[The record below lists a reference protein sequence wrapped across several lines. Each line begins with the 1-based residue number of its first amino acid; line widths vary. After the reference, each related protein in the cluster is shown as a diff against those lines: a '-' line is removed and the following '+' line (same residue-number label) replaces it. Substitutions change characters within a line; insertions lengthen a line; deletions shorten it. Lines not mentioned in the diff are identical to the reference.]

1 MSPGRACASILTLNR
16 LFTDMGTTRILVVE
30 DESIV
35 AKDIQSTLVRLGYE
49 VPATASSAQAAYDK
63 LEELRP
69 DLVFLD
75 IKLKGEEDGIHI
87 AEHIRER
94 YNIPVIFLTSYV
106 DQVTLDRAKVTE
118 PYGYIVKP
126 FNESDLKTTV
136 EMALFKFSRD
146 RETREEK
153 QRLANALEQ
162 MEELVIIVDPE
173 ARISWLNEKAASL
186 LGYGS
191 QSASGVDLFQ
201 IIQVDSESQG
211 SLTSQNMLQS
221 VRTQEGGLSWSEAQ
235 LSLKRD
241 GSKRNV
247 SFSASAVYDEKG
259 NFIGSAVVLNVRT
272 PGAALPAGSSAS
284 TLILDSQVIQNSFFV
299 KKGSMLVKVY
309 LDNIQWIQA
318 MDNYVIIQTNSDQFV
333 IHSTMKDIEM
343 KLPVQRFLRVHRS
356 YIIPIEKIN
365 VLDENTVLI
374 GDKTIPIGK
383 SYKDAFMARLNFL

>member
-1 MSPGRACASILTLNR
+1 MSN
-16 LFTDMGTTRILVVE
+16 TRILVVE

-35 AKDIQSTLVRLGYE
+35 AKDIQNTLVKLGYE
-49 VPATASSAQAAYDK
+49 VPATASSAASAYEK
-63 LEELRP
+63 LEMIKP

-87 AEHIRER
+87 AEHIKEK

-106 DQVTLDRAKVTE
+106 DQATLDRAKVTE

-136 EMALFKFSRD
+136 EMALFKFGRD
-146 RETREEK
+146 REVRDRE
-153 QRLANALEQ
+153 QRLVNALAKVDES
-162 MEELVIIVDPE
+162 IIIIDVDG
-173 ARISWLNEKAASL
+173 RISYLNEKAENL

-191 QSASGVDLFQ
+191 NSAVGIDIFQ
-201 IIQVDSESQG
+201 LINIETEGSVGIKKDQLMESMKNNKPVEIEECFLII
-211 SLTSQNMLQS
+211 
-221 VRTQEGGLSWSEAQ
+221 
-235 LSLKRD
+235 KRD
-241 GSKRNV
+241 NSSV
-247 SFSASAVYDEKG
+247 ALAFSASPVHDEKNQYLGAALVLGEKG
-259 NFIGSAVVLNVRT
+259 NEKAPQNEEAMQAVF
-272 PGAALPAGSSAS
+272 
-284 TLILDSQVIQNSFFV
+284 LDNQVIQNSFFV

-318 MDNYVIIQTNSDQFV
+318 MDNYVIIQTTVDQFV
-333 IHSTMKDIEM
+333 IHSTMKDIES
-343 KLPVQRFLRVHRS
+343 KLPTARFLRVHRS

-383 SYKDAFMARLNFL
+383 SYKENFMARLNFL

>member
-1 MSPGRACASILTLNR
+1 MKK
-16 LFTDMGTTRILVVE
+16 TRILVVE

-35 AKDIQSTLVRLGYE
+35 AKDIQNTLIKLGYE
-49 VPATASSAQAAYDK
+49 VPATASSAASAYEK
-63 LEELRP
+63 LEQVLP

-87 AEHIRER
+87 AGHIKER

-106 DQVTLDRAKVTE
+106 DQETLDRAKVTE

-146 RETREEK
+146 REVRDSQ
-153 QRLANALEQ
+153 QRLANALSRV
-162 MEELVIIVDPE
+162 EEAIIVTDID
-173 ARISWLNEKAASL
+173 ARVTYLNDRAETL
-186 LGYGS
+186 LGYGNS
-191 QSASGVDLFQ
+191 TAIGLDLFQ
-201 IIQVDSESQG
+201 
-211 SLTSQNMLQS
+211 LMS
-221 VRTQEGGLSWSEAQ
+221 VEHEGGNTLKKEQ
-235 LSLKRD
+235 LLDAMRKDEPIVLEDCYIIVKRD
-241 GSKRNV
+241 N
-247 SFSASAVYDEKG
+247 
-259 NFIGSAVVLNVRT
+259 
-272 PGAALPAGSSAS
+272 SSVAS
-284 TLILDSQVIQNSFFV
+284 TLNASSVHDEKNQLLGVALVIGDNQVSTERPEAPAQMTFLDNQVIQNSFFV

-318 MDNYVIIQTNSDQFV
+318 MDNYVIIQTTSDQFV
-333 IHSTMKDIEM
+333 IHSTMKDIEN
-343 KLPVQRFLRVHRS
+343 KLPTSRFLRVHRS

>member
-1 MSPGRACASILTLNR
+1 MSN
-16 LFTDMGTTRILVVE
+16 TRILVVE

-35 AKDIQSTLVRLGYE
+35 AKDIQNTLIKLGYE
-49 VPATASSAQAAYDK
+49 VPATASSAASAYEK
-63 LEELRP
+63 LEMIKP

-87 AEHIRER
+87 AEHIKEK

-106 DQVTLDRAKVTE
+106 DQTTLDRAKVTE

-136 EMALFKFSRD
+136 EMALFKFGRD
-146 RETREEK
+146 REVRDRE
-153 QRLANALEQ
+153 QRLVNALAKVDES
-162 MEELVIIVDPE
+162 IIIIDVDG
-173 ARISWLNEKAASL
+173 RISYLNEKAENL

-191 QSASGVDLFQ
+191 NSALGIDIFQ
-201 IIQVDSESQG
+201 LINIETEGSVGIKKDQLMESMKSNKPIEIEECFLII
-211 SLTSQNMLQS
+211 
-221 VRTQEGGLSWSEAQ
+221 
-235 LSLKRD
+235 KRD
-241 GSKRNV
+241 NSSV
-247 SFSASAVYDEKG
+247 ALAFSASPVHDEKDQY
-259 NFIGSAVVLNVRT
+259 L
-272 PGAALPAGSSAS
+272 GAALVLGEKGKEKAPQNEEAVQAVF
-284 TLILDSQVIQNSFFV
+284 LDNQVIQNSFFV

-318 MDNYVIIQTNSDQFV
+318 MDNYVIIQTTVDQFV
-333 IHSTMKDIEM
+333 IHSTMKDIES
-343 KLPVQRFLRVHRS
+343 KLPTARFLRVHRS

-383 SYKDAFMARLNFL
+383 SYKENFMARLNFL

>member
-1 MSPGRACASILTLNR
+1 MSN
-16 LFTDMGTTRILVVE
+16 TRILVVE

-35 AKDIQSTLVRLGYE
+35 AKDIQNTLVKLGYE
-49 VPATASSAQAAYDK
+49 VPATASSAASAYEK
-63 LEELRP
+63 LDLIKP

-87 AEHIRER
+87 AEHIKEK

-106 DQVTLDRAKVTE
+106 DQATLDRAKVTE

-136 EMALFKFSRD
+136 EMALFKFGRD
-146 RETREEK
+146 REVRDRE
-153 QRLANALEQ
+153 QRLVNALAKVDES
-162 MEELVIIVDPE
+162 IIIIDVDG
-173 ARISWLNEKAASL
+173 RISYLNEKAENL

-191 QSASGVDLFQ
+191 NSAVGIDIFQ
-201 IIQVDSESQG
+201 LINIETEGSVGIKKDQLMESMKNNKPVEIEECFLII
-211 SLTSQNMLQS
+211 
-221 VRTQEGGLSWSEAQ
+221 
-235 LSLKRD
+235 KRD
-241 GSKRNV
+241 NSSV
-247 SFSASAVYDEKG
+247 ALAFSASPVHDEKNQYLGAALVLGEKG
-259 NFIGSAVVLNVRT
+259 NEKAPQNEEAMQAVF
-272 PGAALPAGSSAS
+272 
-284 TLILDSQVIQNSFFV
+284 LDNQVIQNSFFV

-318 MDNYVIIQTNSDQFV
+318 MDNYVIIQTTVDQFV
-333 IHSTMKDIEM
+333 IHSTMKDIES
-343 KLPVQRFLRVHRS
+343 KLPTARFLRVHRS

-383 SYKDAFMARLNFL
+383 SYKENFMARLNFL

>member
-1 MSPGRACASILTLNR
+1 MSN
-16 LFTDMGTTRILVVE
+16 TRILVVE

-35 AKDIQSTLVRLGYE
+35 AKDIQNTLIKLGYE
-49 VPATASSAQAAYDK
+49 VPATASSAASAYEK
-63 LEELRP
+63 LELIKP

-87 AEHIRER
+87 AEHIKEK

-106 DQVTLDRAKVTE
+106 DQITLDRAKVTE

-136 EMALFKFSRD
+136 EMALFKFDRD
-146 RETREEK
+146 REVRDRE
-153 QRLANALEQ
+153 QRLVNALAKVDES
-162 MEELVIIVDPE
+162 IIIIDVDG
-173 ARISWLNEKAASL
+173 RISYLNEKAENL

-191 QSASGVDLFQ
+191 NSALGIDIFQ
-201 IIQVDSESQG
+201 LINIETEGSVGLKKDQLLEAMNNNQLIEIEECFLII
-211 SLTSQNMLQS
+211 
-221 VRTQEGGLSWSEAQ
+221 
-235 LSLKRD
+235 KRD
-241 GSKRNV
+241 NSSV
-247 SFSASAVYDEKG
+247 ASAFSASPVHDEK
-259 NFIGSAVVLNVRT
+259 NQYL
-272 PGAALPAGSSAS
+272 GAALVLGEKGKEKAPQNVEAMQAVF
-284 TLILDSQVIQNSFFV
+284 LDNQVIQNSFFV

-318 MDNYVIIQTNSDQFV
+318 MDNYVIIQTTVDQFV
-333 IHSTMKDIEM
+333 IHSTMKDIES
-343 KLPVQRFLRVHRS
+343 KLPAARFLRVHRS

-383 SYKDAFMARLNFL
+383 SYRDNFMARLNFL

>member
-1 MSPGRACASILTLNR
+1 MSN
-16 LFTDMGTTRILVVE
+16 TRILVVE

-35 AKDIQSTLVRLGYE
+35 AKDIQNTLIKLGYE
-49 VPATASSAQAAYDK
+49 VPATASSAASAYEK
-63 LEELRP
+63 LEMIKP

-87 AEHIRER
+87 AEHIKEK

-106 DQVTLDRAKVTE
+106 DQATLDRAKVTE

-136 EMALFKFSRD
+136 EMALFKFGRD
-146 RETREEK
+146 REVRDRE
-153 QRLANALEQ
+153 QRLVNALAKVDES
-162 MEELVIIVDPE
+162 IIIIDVDG
-173 ARISWLNEKAASL
+173 RISYLNEKAENL

-191 QSASGVDLFQ
+191 NSAVGIDIFQ
-201 IIQVDSESQG
+201 LINIETEGSVGIKKDQLMESMKNNKPVEIEECFLII
-211 SLTSQNMLQS
+211 
-221 VRTQEGGLSWSEAQ
+221 
-235 LSLKRD
+235 KRD
-241 GSKRNV
+241 NSSV
-247 SFSASAVYDEKG
+247 ALAFSASPVHDEKNQYLGAALVLGEKG
-259 NFIGSAVVLNVRT
+259 NEKAPQNEEAMQAVF
-272 PGAALPAGSSAS
+272 
-284 TLILDSQVIQNSFFV
+284 LDNQVIQNSFFV

-318 MDNYVIIQTNSDQFV
+318 MDNYVIIQTTVDQFV
-333 IHSTMKDIEM
+333 IHSTMKDIES
-343 KLPVQRFLRVHRS
+343 KLPTARFLRVHRS

-383 SYKDAFMARLNFL
+383 SYKENFMARLNFL

>member
-1 MSPGRACASILTLNR
+1 MNK
-16 LFTDMGTTRILVVE
+16 TRILVVE

-35 AKDIQSTLVRLGYE
+35 AKDIQKTLEKLGYE
-49 VPATASSAQAAYDK
+49 VPATASSAASAYEK
-63 LEELRP
+63 LEQIEP

-87 AEHIRER
+87 AGHIKEK

-106 DQVTLDRAKVTE
+106 DQETLDRAKVTE

-146 RETREEK
+146 REVRASE
-153 QRLANALEQ
+153 QRLANALGKV
-162 MEELVIIVDPE
+162 EEAIIVTDTE
-173 ARISWLNEKAASL
+173 GRITYLNEKAGNL
-186 LGYGS
+186 LGYGVA
-191 QSASGVDLFQ
+191 SAIGLDVFQ
-201 IIQVDSESQG
+201 LLAIE
-211 SLTSQNMLQS
+211 M
-221 VRTQEGGLSWSEAQ
+221 EGGNGLRKEQLYEAMKKDEAIE
-235 LSLKRD
+235 LEECFVIVKRD
-241 GSKRNV
+241 NSSV
-247 SFSASAVYDEKG
+247 ASSFSASSVHDEK
-259 NFIGSAVVLNVRT
+259 NQYL
-272 PGAALPAGSSAS
+272 GAALVIGDKQAGAERPVANAELQMSF
-284 TLILDSQVIQNSFFV
+284 LDNQVIQNSFFV

-318 MDNYVIIQTNSDQFV
+318 MDNYVIIQTTADQFV
-333 IHSTMKDIEM
+333 IHSTMKDIEN
-343 KLPVQRFLRVHRS
+343 KLPTSRFLRVHRS

-383 SYKDAFMARLNFL
+383 SYKEAFMARLNFL

>member
-1 MSPGRACASILTLNR
+1 MNK
-16 LFTDMGTTRILVVE
+16 TRILVVE

-35 AKDIQSTLVRLGYE
+35 AKDIQKTLEKLGYE
-49 VPATASSAQAAYDK
+49 VPATASSAASAYEK
-63 LEELRP
+63 LEQIEP

-87 AEHIRER
+87 AGHIKEK

-106 DQVTLDRAKVTE
+106 DQETLDRAKVTE

-146 RETREEK
+146 REVRASE
-153 QRLANALEQ
+153 QRLANALGKV
-162 MEELVIIVDPE
+162 EEAIIVTDTE
-173 ARISWLNEKAASL
+173 GRITYLNEKAGNL
-186 LGYGS
+186 LGYGVA
-191 QSASGVDLFQ
+191 SAIGLDVFQ
-201 IIQVDSESQG
+201 LMAIE
-211 SLTSQNMLQS
+211 M
-221 VRTQEGGLSWSEAQ
+221 EGGNGLRKEQLYEAMKKDEAIE
-235 LSLKRD
+235 LEECFVIVKRD
-241 GSKRNV
+241 NSSV
-247 SFSASAVYDEKG
+247 ASSFSASSVHDEK
-259 NFIGSAVVLNVRT
+259 NQYL
-272 PGAALPAGSSAS
+272 GAALVIGDKQAGAERPVANAELQMSF
-284 TLILDSQVIQNSFFV
+284 LDNQVIQNSFFV

-318 MDNYVIIQTNSDQFV
+318 MDNYVIIQTTADQFV
-333 IHSTMKDIEM
+333 IHSTMKDIEN
-343 KLPVQRFLRVHRS
+343 KLPTSRFLRVHRS

-383 SYKDAFMARLNFL
+383 SYKEAFMARLNFL